1 MNKESFFVAM
11 NKLLLL
17 GALALLSACAGTGKH
32 GPVTGEARPAW
43 INDPGD
49 GVSASAGFHVRG
61 TQAQEEL
68 AVSRARDEYA
78 KRYGVKVSS
87 EAATSQIVVG
97 DRMSSVSAK
106 DIHEE
111 VNQKEVKATVRA
123 KWNDPDTGMLWIWL
137 VPAK

>member
-1 MNKESFFVAM
+1 MAM
-11 NKLLLL
+11 HNYVLIV
-17 GALALLSACAGTGKH
+17 ALALLSACGGVDRARH
-32 GPVTGEARPAW
+32 SQEVEARPAW

-68 AVSRARDEYA
+68 AITRARDEFA

-87 EAATSQIVVG
+87 EQSTSQLVSG
-97 DRMSSVSAK
+97 ERMSSVSAK
-106 DIHEE
+106 EIHEE
-111 VNQKEVKATVRA
+111 VNQNEVKATVRA
-123 KWNDPDTGMLWIWL
+123 KWKDPDTGVLWVWL